1 MSWGQVVVRGTRVGP
16 SSPTVEQL
24 ATRTAR
30 APLLYIRA
38 WEQLSNCVSLDS
50 SYIVTKADSYQ
61 SYVTWGKFRSCGLF

>member
-16 SSPTVEQL
+16 SSPAVEQL

-38 WEQLSNCVSLDS
+38 CEQLSNSVSLDS
-50 SYIVTKADSYQ
+50 SYTVTKANSHQ
-61 SYVTWGKFRSCGLF
+61 SYVTWGEFRSSGLF